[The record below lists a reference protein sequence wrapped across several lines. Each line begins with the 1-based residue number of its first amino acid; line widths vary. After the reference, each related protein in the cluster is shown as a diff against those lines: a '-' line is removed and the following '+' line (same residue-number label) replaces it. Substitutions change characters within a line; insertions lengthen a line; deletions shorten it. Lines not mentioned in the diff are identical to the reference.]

1 MFADPAVVTVNAVAK
16 NLIRINQDGYSSEYL
31 LRAAGEE
38 FRMRIRNSSYTD
50 KKRGGRVD
58 RHTVELVNEVYA
70 VAPAIR
76 STIRKTYVVIENDV
90 GDTLTDPIYV
100 ASALLTFL
108 TAGSNANIVKLL
120 NTES

>member
-1 MFADPAVVTVNAVAK
+1 
-16 NLIRINQDGYSSEYL
+16 
-31 LRAAGEE
+31 
-38 FRMRIRNSSYTD
+38 
-50 KKRGGRVD
+50 
-58 RHTVELVNEVYA
+58 VNEVYA